1 MGERLDCSIE
11 MEESKLLELLR
22 QHDEDMTFAVDM
34 KPPIPASRDPED
46 RRKFV
51 TFVYSVSV
59 GGAEKGVI
67 EER

>member
-1 MGERLDCSIE
+1 

-22 QHDEDMTFAVDM
+22 QHDEDMNFTVEM
-34 KPPIPASRDPED
+34 KTPIPASRNPED

-51 TFVYSVSV
+51 TFVYSVKV
-59 GGAEKGVI
+59 GGTEKGVI